1 MCHHFTNVWKKM
13 GKTKT
18 KQETSDGRKLVGMF
32 RSHQGSSLTW
42 SGNCCM
48 TSASVHSEDSVT

>member
-1 MCHHFTNVWKKM
+1 MCHHFANVWKKM
-13 GKTKT
+13 GKT